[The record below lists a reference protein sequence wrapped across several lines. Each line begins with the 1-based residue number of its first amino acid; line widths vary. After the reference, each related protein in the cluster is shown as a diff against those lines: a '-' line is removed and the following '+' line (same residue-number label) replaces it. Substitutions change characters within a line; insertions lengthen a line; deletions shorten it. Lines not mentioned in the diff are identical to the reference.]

1 MIKDSQKNRNNSLNF
16 AKATYPEPMP
26 KPSNLTTEFHGQ
38 PS

>member
-26 KPSNLTTEFHGQ
+26 KPSKPEFHGQ